1 MTKYY
6 PEIDPNPDFAALEEE
21 VLQSWARDKTFEQSV
36 EQRDPANAYVFY
48 DGPPFANGLPHYGHL
63 LTGYVKDAVARYQTM
78 LGHRVER
85 RFGWDCH
92 GLPAEMGAE
101 KELGISGRAAITE
114 YGIGKFNEYCRS
126 SVMKYTS
133 EWEYYVTRQGRWVD
147 FKHDYKTMDKDFMES
162 CLWAFKELW
171 NKGLVYESMRVM
183 PYSWAAETPVSNFE
197 TRIDNATRPREDKA
211 AYVKFRLTAE
221 SADKLRRSGAPDA
234 KEYYLIAWT
243 TTPWTLP
250 SNLALAVNPS
260 LKYCCVTTQ
269 DECWILLDSA
279 TSKISAVVDKF
290 VQKDVVIEVKATG
303 YIDILP
309 NSSALVGLTYEP
321 LFPYFADTPNAFRVL
336 DGSAFVTDGDGTGIV
351 HMAPGFG
358 EDDQKCCAENGIE
371 VIVPVDE
378 KGRYTDAVYDIPWAS
393 QSSGGAGATDSPPAG
408 SGAEA
413 GSSAVEMQDPSPAR
427 GGSNPHERVWG
438 GVGISLDSTRNPVSL
453 ARAEE
458 LQKNPTEAE
467 RRLWQFLSD
476 KKIGD
481 KKFRRQHAIGPYI
494 VDFVCVSANLVI
506 ELDGESHAETIEYDA
521 QRTAYLQSQNYRV
534 LRFSNHEVMQN
545 LEGVIASIEEALA
558 HPPEAASA
566 ASTPRQRGMED
577 EHQRGMEEN
586 GQRGV
591 GMLRLSGLNVIAE
604 KAAYTEADKANHIS
618 EKDVEKFGLA
628 NMRILRWLKANGTL
642 VKDEVIT
649 HNYPHCWRTDTPL
662 IYRAMSSWYI
672 NLNEPVAALNQQSVK
687 QVMAAN
693 NQQIHWI
700 PDHVKNGQ
708 MGKGI
713 ESAPD
718 WSISRNRFW
727 GTPIPIWKSASG
739 KIHVCGSIEEIER
752 LSGQKVTD
760 LHRPVV
766 DDIVLKIEGEEYRR
780 IDDVFD
786 CWFESG
792 AMPFAQLH
800 YPFENKERFERAFP
814 ADFITEY
821 IAQTRGWFYTLQVLS
836 AALFGKAP
844 FKNCICHGVVID
856 EETGLKYSKR
866 LKNYKD
872 PKEVMHHYGADALRW
887 MMLASPVMRGADLA
901 VDPDGKF
908 IRDVV
913 RLHIKPIWNAYNFFT
928 LYANA
933 DGVKAQMVTG
943 DTSSPATHLLDRY
956 ILAKCRAA
964 VERVRASLDA
974 YDTPG
979 ACEAISGFFE
989 VLNNWYIRRSKER
1002 FWKETHDAD
1011 KQAAY
1016 DTLFTVLN
1024 VMMRAA
1030 APLLPFTAEAVYRG
1044 LNFTPHQT
1052 TMSFDSPSGGELSKP
1067 RSPLEGEPASARA
1080 GGGIISVHLQD
1091 FPDVDTKFNTTD
1103 LLIVGDMDKVR
1114 DICNAGLG
1122 VRGNANIRVRH
1133 PLQKLTVY
1141 NEMEYT
1147 WIEEP
1152 HALLSIIKD
1161 EVNVKEVDFSTDIT
1175 SVATMQLVIN
1185 ARVVGKRYPA
1195 ITKDIIAASKKGEWK
1210 IVAADDRG
1218 ATKVEIA
1225 GVTLENTWEVNEVG
1239 ECDYEFSVSLVPRN
1253 KATTMPMHK
1262 GNSLVVLDLTIT
1274 PELEAEGMARDLVR
1288 MIQQARK
1295 EAGLNVSDRIALVLD
1310 LPHAM
1315 QPALTHQKYIE
1326 EQTLAV
1332 SIARSGAEKS
1342 ENISTQELDGEKIT
1356 IGITR
1361 AA

>member
-21 VLQSWARDKTFEQSV
+21 VLQIWVREKTFEQSV
-36 EQRDPANAYVFY
+36 AQRDAANAYVFY

-78 LGHRVER
+78 RGHRVER

-147 FKHDYKTMDKDFMES
+147 FKHDYKTMDKGFMES

-211 AYVKFRLTAE
+211 AYVKFRLREVPQFIRNNLAYANSNIE
-221 SADKLRRSGAPDA
+221 IENVSLV
-234 KEYYLIAWT
+234 AWT

-250 SNLALAVNPS
+250 SNLALAVNKGLQYVARYVPS
-260 LKYCCVTTQ
+260 EKTVYVFATTYAPEFLKVKPREEAELALAPAIKGE
-269 DECWILLDSA
+269 DLL
-279 TSKISAVVDKF
+279 
-290 VQKDVVIEVKATG
+290 
-303 YIDILP
+303 
-309 NSSALVGLTYEP
+309 GLTYEP

-336 DGSAFVTDGDGTGIV
+336 DGSAFVSDAEGTGIV

-378 KGRYTDAVYDIPWAS
+378 KGRYTDAVYDVMLETERLVLRPFTSGDYALYHALQSDPKVAATTSDGLLPEEKIHAEFNRILGDQARKGFSQWAVLRKS
-393 QSSGGAGATDSPPAG
+393 DGAFIGRAGFDNRDYDQFNTSGKPDS
-408 SGAEA
+408 
-413 GSSAVEMQDPSPAR
+413 
-427 GGSNPHERVWG
+427 
-438 GVGISLDSTRNPVSL
+438 
-453 ARAEE
+453 E
-458 LQKNPTEAE
+458 LRYA
-467 RRLWQFLSD
+467 FLSD
-476 KKIGD
+476 YWGKGYATEVAQALLDWAALHRPEPLIIAGCNPTYQSAVKVLQKLGFTPHHHVDFRHQPVWYHTLEIEA
-481 KKFRRQHAIGPYI
+481 RRQAVVKKSPP
-494 VDFVCVSANLVI
+494 NLC
-506 ELDGESHAETIEYDA
+506 
-521 QRTAYLQSQNYRV
+521 
-534 LRFSNHEVMQN
+534 
-545 LEGVIASIEEALA
+545 
-558 HPPEAASA
+558 
-566 ASTPRQRGMED
+566 
-577 EHQRGMEEN
+577 
-586 GQRGV
+586 
-591 GMLRLSGLNVIAE
+591 LSGLNVIAE

-628 NMRILRWLKANGTL
+628 NMRILRWLKANGKL

-672 NLNEPVAALNQQSVK
+672 NLNEPVAALNHQSVK

-693 NQQIHWI
+693 NQQITWI

-752 LSGQKVTD
+752 LSGQKVAD
-760 LHRPVV
+760 LHRPVI

-800 YPFENKERFERAFP
+800 YPFENKERFEHAFP

-1002 FWKETHDAD
+1002 
-1011 KQAAY
+1011 
-1016 DTLFTVLN
+1016 
-1024 VMMRAA
+1024 
-1030 APLLPFTAEAVYRG
+1030 
-1044 LNFTPHQT
+1044 
-1052 TMSFDSPSGGELSKP
+1052 
-1067 RSPLEGEPASARA
+1067 
-1080 GGGIISVHLQD
+1080 
-1091 FPDVDTKFNTTD
+1091 
-1103 LLIVGDMDKVR
+1103 
-1114 DICNAGLG
+1114 
-1122 VRGNANIRVRH
+1122 
-1133 PLQKLTVY
+1133 
-1141 NEMEYT
+1141 
-1147 WIEEP
+1147 
-1152 HALLSIIKD
+1152 
-1161 EVNVKEVDFSTDIT
+1161 
-1175 SVATMQLVIN
+1175 
-1185 ARVVGKRYPA
+1185 
-1195 ITKDIIAASKKGEWK
+1195 
-1210 IVAADDRG
+1210 
-1218 ATKVEIA
+1218 
-1225 GVTLENTWEVNEVG
+1225 
-1239 ECDYEFSVSLVPRN
+1239 
-1253 KATTMPMHK
+1253 
-1262 GNSLVVLDLTIT
+1262 
-1274 PELEAEGMARDLVR
+1274 
-1288 MIQQARK
+1288 
-1295 EAGLNVSDRIALVLD
+1295 
-1310 LPHAM
+1310 
-1315 QPALTHQKYIE
+1315 
-1326 EQTLAV
+1326 
-1332 SIARSGAEKS
+1332 
-1342 ENISTQELDGEKIT
+1342 
-1356 IGITR
+1356 
-1361 AA
+1361 

>member
-21 VLQSWARDKTFEQSV
+21 VLQIWVREKTFEQSV
-36 EQRDPANAYVFY
+36 AQRDAANAYVFY

-78 LGHRVER
+78 RGHRVER

-147 FKHDYKTMDKDFMES
+147 FKHDYKTMDKGFMES

-336 DGSAFVTDGDGTGIV
+336 DGSAFVSDGDGTGIV

-378 KGRYTDAVYDIPWAS
+378 KGRYTREIFDIAW
-393 QSSGGAGATDSPPAG
+393 
-408 SGAEA
+408 
-413 GSSAVEMQDPSPAR
+413 R
-427 GGSNPHERVWG
+427 
-438 GVGISLDSTRNPVSL
+438 
-453 ARAEE
+453 
-458 LQKNPTEAE
+458 
-467 RRLWQFLSD
+467 
-476 KKIGD
+476 
-481 KKFRRQHAIGPYI
+481 
-494 VDFVCVSANLVI
+494 
-506 ELDGESHAETIEYDA
+506 
-521 QRTAYLQSQNYRV
+521 
-534 LRFSNHEVMQN
+534 
-545 LEGVIASIEEALA
+545 
-558 HPPEAASA
+558 
-566 ASTPRQRGMED
+566 STPPDRHSREGGNPDHATRENDSMDPRLRGD
-577 EHQRGMEEN
+577 DS
-586 GQRGV
+586 V
-591 GMLRLSGLNVIAE
+591 LKLAGLNVIADTRVE
-604 KAAYTEADKANHIS
+604 DSDLEGMDPRKIDKFKEHVT
-618 EKDVEKFGLA
+618 KYGLA
-628 NMRILRWLKANGTL
+628 NMRIIRWLDENKKL
-642 VKDEVIT
+642 VKQEEIT

-672 NLNEPVAALNQQSVK
+672 NLNEPVAALNHQSVK

-693 NQQIHWI
+693 NQQITWI

-727 GTPIPIWKSASG
+727 GTPIPIWKSVSG

-760 LHRPVV
+760 LHRPVI

-800 YPFENKERFERAFP
+800 YPFENKDRFERAFP

-844 FKNCICHGVVID
+844 
-856 EETGLKYSKR
+856 
-866 LKNYKD
+866 
-872 PKEVMHHYGADALRW
+872 
-887 MMLASPVMRGADLA
+887 
-901 VDPDGKF
+901 
-908 IRDVV
+908 
-913 RLHIKPIWNAYNFFT
+913 
-928 LYANA
+928 
-933 DGVKAQMVTG
+933 
-943 DTSSPATHLLDRY
+943 
-956 ILAKCRAA
+956 
-964 VERVRASLDA
+964 
-974 YDTPG
+974 
-979 ACEAISGFFE
+979 
-989 VLNNWYIRRSKER
+989 
-1002 FWKETHDAD
+1002 
-1011 KQAAY
+1011 
-1016 DTLFTVLN
+1016 
-1024 VMMRAA
+1024 
-1030 APLLPFTAEAVYRG
+1030 
-1044 LNFTPHQT
+1044 
-1052 TMSFDSPSGGELSKP
+1052 
-1067 RSPLEGEPASARA
+1067 
-1080 GGGIISVHLQD
+1080 
-1091 FPDVDTKFNTTD
+1091 
-1103 LLIVGDMDKVR
+1103 
-1114 DICNAGLG
+1114 
-1122 VRGNANIRVRH
+1122 
-1133 PLQKLTVY
+1133 
-1141 NEMEYT
+1141 
-1147 WIEEP
+1147 
-1152 HALLSIIKD
+1152 
-1161 EVNVKEVDFSTDIT
+1161 
-1175 SVATMQLVIN
+1175 
-1185 ARVVGKRYPA
+1185 
-1195 ITKDIIAASKKGEWK
+1195 
-1210 IVAADDRG
+1210 
-1218 ATKVEIA
+1218 
-1225 GVTLENTWEVNEVG
+1225 
-1239 ECDYEFSVSLVPRN
+1239 
-1253 KATTMPMHK
+1253 
-1262 GNSLVVLDLTIT
+1262 
-1274 PELEAEGMARDLVR
+1274 
-1288 MIQQARK
+1288 
-1295 EAGLNVSDRIALVLD
+1295 
-1310 LPHAM
+1310 
-1315 QPALTHQKYIE
+1315 
-1326 EQTLAV
+1326 
-1332 SIARSGAEKS
+1332 
-1342 ENISTQELDGEKIT
+1342 
-1356 IGITR
+1356 
-1361 AA
+1361 